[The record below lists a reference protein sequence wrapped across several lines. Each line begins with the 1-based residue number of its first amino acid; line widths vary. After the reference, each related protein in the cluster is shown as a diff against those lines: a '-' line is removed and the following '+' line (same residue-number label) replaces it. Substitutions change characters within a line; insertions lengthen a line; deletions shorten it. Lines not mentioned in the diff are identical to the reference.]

1 MQPVL
6 LKTDV
11 YQKSVLYL
19 VVQFPDDAN
28 RFWREEREEGA
39 VYHAY
44 LKKVTYLSQARL
56 EDENE
61 RNSEFS
67 HLMWETHK
75 VRVIRAGT
83 LARLVES
90 LTNSKGEMDS
100 SYVNIF
106 LATYRTFATT
116 RQVLDALVDR
126 YKSVRSQTKAD
137 KTELCENTLRALKSV
152 IFVWLDSYPEDFH
165 TAPDYT
171 CLHDLEKFAKESA
184 PGSGIEAKVKEKL
197 EIFRQVDAELTARQ
211 LELSFSLS
219 EGSGHPPDT
228 DSSKSLALLDISCR
242 KIAEQLTF
250 KDADLFRKV
259 IPHHC
264 LGAYWSRRDKEGQC
278 DAPSVQATIQQFNNV
293 SRRVIA
299 TILKTRELKTAQRA
313 KVIQKWIMIAQD
325 LRELKSFSSLKAI
338 ITGLQS
344 HPVYRLR
351 KTWAVL
357 SKDAMV
363 LFEELSEIF
372 SVENNQINSREL
384 LMKEATAKFPDLDS
398 QSKSLKRKNLQKR
411 RSWIDNGI
419 VQGTVPYLGTFL
431 TDLTMI
437 DTAYPDCIEDGLINF
452 EKRRKEFEVL
462 AQLRLLQS
470 AASIYNFSE
479 DCSFWRWFNSITTYA
494 DLESH
499 ELSCSL
505 ELPSESLAKIKKKSA
520 SLNGPHLKR
529 RVSAAKLYACFA
541 CKSRFSEPNMSSS
554 SLEEG
559 RAPYDQQD
567 CLGTKPA
574 RLDNKLGLFACG
586 LEDRHSIESIPPTIA
601 ATIGPLVQVSQL
613 SHSSSASSVISSD
626 SDSPSSQ
633 TPFKSSDS
641 YVIKLMNS
649 DHTSTVIEKILD
661 KYGLEGQADKYCLLQ
676 ILPDGELLIP
686 DRANVFYALNN
697 SVELNFILRTRQEYE
712 AIKQKRK
719 SGRTRPKKLTLLWLG
734 RKLLIFTNSL
744 SDESSTFIQT
754 LTLLSTTKDNEYFC
768 M

>member
-1 MQPVL
+1 MKVSCEGMEIDRLELQP
-6 LKTDV
+6 T
-11 YQKSVLYL
+11 QS
-19 VVQFPDDAN
+19 QDDTN
-28 RFWREEREEGA
+28 RFWREEREDGA

-83 LARLVES
+83 LAKLVES
-90 LTNSKGEMDS
+90 LTNSRGEMDS

-106 LATYRTFATT
+106 LATYRTFATP
-116 RQVLDALVDR
+116 RQVLDTLIER
-126 YKSVRSQTKAD
+126 YKFVRSQTKAD
-137 KTELCENTLRALKSV
+137 KTELCENLLRALKSV

-165 TAPDYT
+165 DTPEYT
-171 CLHDLEKFAKESA
+171 CLLELQRFAVDSA
-184 PGSGIEAKVKEKL
+184 AGSGIDVKVKEKL
-197 EIFRQVDAELTARQ
+197 QAFRAEDAEFTARQ

-219 EGSGHPPDT
+219 DGGHPADT
-228 DSSKSLALLDISCR
+228 DSSKSLALLEISCR

-264 LGAYWSRRDKEGQC
+264 LGAVWSKRDKESQNN
-278 DAPSVQATIQQFNNV
+278 APSIQATIQQFNNV
-293 SRRVIA
+293 SLRVIA
-299 TILKTRELKTAQRA
+299 TVLKTRELKTSQRA
-313 KVIQKWIMIAQD
+313 KVIQKWILIAQD
-325 LRELKSFSSLKAI
+325 LRELKNFSSLKAI

-351 KTWAVL
+351 KTWTAL

-398 QSKSLKRKNLQKR
+398 QSKTLKRKNLQKR

-437 DTAYPDCIEDGLINF
+437 DTALPDTIEDGLINF

-462 AQLRLLQS
+462 AQLKLLQS
-470 AASIYNFSE
+470 AASIYTMTE
-479 DCSFWRWFNSITTYA
+479 DNCFWRWFNSIRTYS

-499 ELSCSL
+499 EMSCSL
-505 ELPSESLAKIKKKSA
+505 EPPSESSAKIKKKSA
-520 SLNGPHLKR
+520 SISGPHLKR
-529 RVSAAKLYACFA
+529 RLSAAKLYACFA
-541 CKSRFSEPNMSSS
+541 CRSRFSEPNISSS
-554 SLEEG
+554 SKEEG
-559 RAPYDQQD
+559 RVPYPQRDG
-567 CLGTKPA
+567 LGTKPTRA
-574 RLDNKLGLFACG
+574 DSTKLGLFACG
-586 LEDRHSIESIPPTIA
+586 LEDRNSIASIPDTIA
-601 ATIGPLVQVSQL
+601 ASVGPLL
-613 SHSSSASSVISSD
+613 SHSSSTSSVISSD
-626 SDSPSSQ
+626 SDTPSSQ

-641 YVIKLMNS
+641 YVIKVSLDSSQNDTTHVYKSIMLMNS
-649 DHTSTVIEKILD
+649 DHTHTVIEKILE
-661 KYGLEGQADKYCLLQ
+661 KYAIEAQADNYCLLQ

-712 AIKQKRK
+712 TIKEKKKGAR
-719 SGRTRPKKLTLLWLG
+719 RRPKKLT
-734 RKLLIFTNSL
+734 I
-744 SDESSTFIQT
+744 
-754 LTLLSTTKDNEYFC
+754 
-768 M
+768 

>member
-1 MQPVL
+1 MEPDRQE
-6 LKTDV
+6 
-11 YQKSVLYL
+11 QQQ
-19 VVQFPDDAN
+19 VVQFQDDAN

-83 LARLVES
+83 LAKLVES
-90 LTNSKGEMDS
+90 LTNIQGEMDS

-106 LATYRTFATT
+106 LATYRTFATS
-116 RQVLDALVDR
+116 RQVLDALMER
-126 YKSVRSQTKAD
+126 YRFLRSQTKVD
-137 KTELCENTLRALKSV
+137 KTELCENMLRSLKSV
-152 IFVWLDSYPEDFH
+152 LFVWLDSYPEDFH
-165 TAPDYT
+165 MAPDYT
-171 CLHDLEKFAKESA
+171 CLHELQKFAKDTA

-197 EIFRQVDAELTARQ
+197 EAFRQEDAEMTARQ
-211 LELSFSLS
+211 LELSFSLTD
-219 EGSGHPPDT
+219 GSGHPPDT

-278 DAPSVQATIQQFNNV
+278 DAPSIQATIQQFNNV

-325 LRELKSFSSLKAI
+325 LRELKNFSSLKAI

-344 HPVYRLR
+344 HPVYRLK

-437 DTAYPDCIEDGLINF
+437 DTAYPDCTEEGLINF

-470 AASIYNFSE
+470 AASIYNIAE
-479 DCSFWRWFNSITTYA
+479 DSSFWRWFNSITTYA

-505 ELPSESLAKIKKKSA
+505 EPQSESLAKIKKKSA
-520 SLNGPHLKR
+520 S
-529 RVSAAKLYACFA
+529 
-541 CKSRFSEPNMSSS
+541 
-554 SLEEG
+554 
-559 RAPYDQQD
+559 
-567 CLGTKPA
+567 LGTKPA
-574 RLDNKLGLFACG
+574 RLDNKLGLFSCG
-586 LEDRHSIESIPPTIA
+586 LEERHSIESIPPTIA
-601 ATIGPLVQVSQL
+601 ATIGPLVSQVSQL
-613 SHSSSASSVISSD
+613 SHSSSTSSVISSD
-626 SDSPSSQ
+626 SDSPSSH

-641 YVIKLMNS
+641 YVIKVSIESNKNDAAHVYKSIMLLNS
-649 DHTSTVIEKILD
+649 DHTHTVIEKIIE
-661 KYGLEGQADKYCLLQ
+661 KYALEGQADKYCLLQ

-697 SVELNFILRTRQEYE
+697 SVDLTFILRTRQEYE

-719 SGRTRPKKLTLLWLG
+719 IGRTRPKKLTL
-734 RKLLIFTNSL
+734 
-744 SDESSTFIQT
+744 
-754 LTLLSTTKDNEYFC
+754 
-768 M
+768 

>member
-1 MQPVL
+1 MKVSCEGMEIDRLELQP
-6 LKTDV
+6 T
-11 YQKSVLYL
+11 QS
-19 VVQFPDDAN
+19 QDDTN
-28 RFWREEREEGA
+28 RFWREEREDGA

-83 LARLVES
+83 LAKLVES
-90 LTNSKGEMDS
+90 LTNSRGEMDS

-106 LATYRTFATT
+106 LATYRTFATP
-116 RQVLDALVDR
+116 RQVLDTLIER
-126 YKSVRSQTKAD
+126 YKFVRSQTKAD
-137 KTELCENTLRALKSV
+137 KTELCENLLRALKSV

-165 TAPDYT
+165 DTPEYT
-171 CLHDLEKFAKESA
+171 CLLELQRFAVDSA
-184 PGSGIEAKVKEKL
+184 AGSGIDVKVKEKL
-197 EIFRQVDAELTARQ
+197 QAFRAEDAEFTARQ

-219 EGSGHPPDT
+219 DGGHPADT
-228 DSSKSLALLDISCR
+228 DSSKSLALLEISCR

-264 LGAYWSRRDKEGQC
+264 LGAVWSKRDKESQNN
-278 DAPSVQATIQQFNNV
+278 APSIQATIQQFNNV
-293 SRRVIA
+293 SLRVIA
-299 TILKTRELKTAQRA
+299 TVLKTRELKTSQRA
-313 KVIQKWIMIAQD
+313 KVIQKWILIAQD
-325 LRELKSFSSLKAI
+325 LRELKNFSSLKAI

-351 KTWAVL
+351 KTWTAL

-398 QSKSLKRKNLQKR
+398 QSKTLKRKNLQKR

-437 DTAYPDCIEDGLINF
+437 DTALPDTIEDGLINF

-462 AQLRLLQS
+462 AQLKLLQS
-470 AASIYNFSE
+470 AASIYTMTE
-479 DCSFWRWFNSITTYA
+479 DNCFWRWFNSIRTYS

-499 ELSCSL
+499 EMSCSL
-505 ELPSESLAKIKKKSA
+505 EPPSESSAKIKKKSA
-520 SLNGPHLKR
+520 SL
-529 RVSAAKLYACFA
+529 
-541 CKSRFSEPNMSSS
+541 
-554 SLEEG
+554 
-559 RAPYDQQD
+559 
-567 CLGTKPA
+567 GTKPTRA
-574 RLDNKLGLFACG
+574 DSTKLGLFACG
-586 LEDRHSIESIPPTIA
+586 LEDRNSIASIPDTIA
-601 ATIGPLVQVSQL
+601 ASVGPLL
-613 SHSSSASSVISSD
+613 SHSSSTSSVISSD
-626 SDSPSSQ
+626 SDTPSSQ

-641 YVIKLMNS
+641 YVIKVSLDSSQNDTTHVYKSIMLMNS
-649 DHTSTVIEKILD
+649 DHTHTVIEKILE
-661 KYGLEGQADKYCLLQ
+661 KYAIEAQADNYCLLQ

-712 AIKQKRK
+712 TIKEKKKGAR
-719 SGRTRPKKLTLLWLG
+719 RRPKKLT
-734 RKLLIFTNSL
+734 I
-744 SDESSTFIQT
+744 
-754 LTLLSTTKDNEYFC
+754 
-768 M
+768 